1 MPLRVEPFEAVGNCQ
16 RWLPACL
23 IAVQVAL
30 QEFLARYAV
39 HEELQRLA
47 GSSTQAVLVRK
58 QAQTLLDAF
67 RLNTVF

>member
-1 MPLRVEPFEAVGNCQ
+1 MSTRRIDCTTERSAIV
-16 RWLPACL
+16 
-23 IAVQVAL
+23 L

-39 HEELQRLA
+39 QEELQRLA

-67 RLNTVF
+67 HMNTVF

>member
-1 MPLRVEPFEAVGNCQ
+1 M
-16 RWLPACL
+16 
-23 IAVQVAL
+23 L

-39 HEELQRLA
+39 QEELQRLV

-67 RLNTVF
+67 RMNTVF